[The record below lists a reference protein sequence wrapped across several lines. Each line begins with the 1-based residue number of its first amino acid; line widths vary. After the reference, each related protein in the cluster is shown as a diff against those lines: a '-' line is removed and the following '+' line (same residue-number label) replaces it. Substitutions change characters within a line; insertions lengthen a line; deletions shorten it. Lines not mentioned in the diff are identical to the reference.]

1 MATEHNNRSKHGDYR
16 AVIQSI
22 VKLLEQPE
30 YDDGNAGPV
39 LVRLAW

>member
-1 MATEHNNRSKHGDYR
+1 MATDSSNASKPGDYQ
-16 AVIQSI
+16 AVTQSI
-22 VKLLEQPE
+22 INLLEQPE